1 MNYLYCF
8 DSNYNKQ
15 AFNSISSILRKVSE
29 EHTFFIIHKQPET
42 FSNYL
47 GYLENTKHNFH
58 IYEFQNNYG
67 TFPRVS
73 NTHVSEATYYRLFID
88 EYLPSNIDYITYVD
102 ADIVCLNDPTEVIL
116 EQIKALEHS
125 SKIVAVRTEE
135 DGNEEYIKRL
145 SLNQSKYFN
154 AGVMVIDFK
163 KWKTLA
169 VENIFINNLNHIKDK
184 ILWWDQDV
192 LNKTFDGNYVELNMN
207 LNFPIHEDNNFDNEE
222 ILKNVNFLHY
232 QGKTKPWS
240 ITSFL
245 KSYSIFYQEQYKLSF
260 NQNYHVIVEKPL
272 RDFYT
277 FIKILIFEKKLK
289 DKYKFF
295 KVYLHS
301 LIRYFNY
308 KK

>member
-1 MNYLYCF
+1 M
-8 DSNYNKQ
+8 
-15 AFNSISSILRKVSE
+15 
-29 EHTFFIIHKQPET
+29 
-42 FSNYL
+42 
-47 GYLENTKHNFH
+47 
-58 IYEFQNNYG
+58 
-67 TFPRVS
+67 
-73 NTHVSEATYYRLFID
+73 
-88 EYLPSNIDYITYVD
+88 
-102 ADIVCLNDPTEVIL
+102 
-116 EQIKALEHS
+116 
-125 SKIVAVRTEE
+125 
-135 DGNEEYIKRL
+135 
-145 SLNQSKYFN
+145 
-154 AGVMVIDFK
+154 
-163 KWKTLA
+163 
-169 VENIFINNLNHIKDK
+169 
-184 ILWWDQDV
+184 WWDQDV

-207 LNFPIHEDNNFDNEE
+207 LNFPIHEDTNFDNEE